1 MQALLPLFQQIP
13 GNEIQD
19 SKKKLVEVAIL
30 EFIKAT
36 ELTSP
41 EANTNV
47 WIFIVG
53 TICCVVGFLAV
64 QVWLQSGKLTGIK
77 TNYQI
82 MQGQIESLNAKIDQF
97 LKKEIEVL
105 QDIASRRK

>member
-1 MQALLPLFQQIP
+1 M
-13 GNEIQD
+13 
-19 SKKKLVEVAIL
+19 EVAIL
-30 EFIKAT
+30 ELIKTT

-64 QVWLQSGKLTGIK
+64 QVWLQSSKLTGIK
-77 TNYQI
+77 TNYII
-82 MQGQIESLNAKIDQF
+82 MQGQILAMDSKIDSLNSKLDKFI
-97 LKKEIEVL
+97 KKEIEVL
-105 QDIASRRK
+105 QDIANRRK